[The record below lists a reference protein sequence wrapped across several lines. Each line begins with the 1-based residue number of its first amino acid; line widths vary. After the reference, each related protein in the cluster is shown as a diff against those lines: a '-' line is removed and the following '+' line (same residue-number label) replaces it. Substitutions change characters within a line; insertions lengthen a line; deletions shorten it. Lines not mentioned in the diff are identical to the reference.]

1 MSNTPA
7 DEEEISDL
15 LIESKPRRVV
25 DRPKKL
31 ESLIDTQA
39 MRFLEGMDFKSF
51 NNLSGAFEQFMMD
64 APLFQSDASF
74 ASAAM
79 ALDLTAQLFSTIDTD
94 KNHLLSREEFAYM
107 LQKTT
112 DANRQALSWLVENF
126 NAFTQACFFKD
137 QIGKDD
143 IEAARNVFH
152 GLKVVNDK
160 FGFNKP
166 PSLENLNDLDPAKV
180 KEFLDANKDSLSPHE
195 AAGLKYLLDHI
206 KKHAA
211 KSDKMGKKD
220 GIEKTEKTE
229 KNSINQKGKRLQ
241 ELDGVI
247 DQKSLKTLQAL
258 KLNSF
263 DSMFHAFVGFLEDP
277 ASFRGD
283 TPFNKAA
290 NALDTSASLVSDLE
304 MDPEHMFTRD
314 EMLIVTKLSP
324 SKEKKQMSWLVKHFD
339 AFTKAFFLP
348 GKAKKRD
355 LLGARNIFHGLG
367 FVRERF
373 DLDEDEDPM
382 AAQDMKREI
391 KNYLEGHKGVLEA
404 HNRIGLQQLVDF
416 MERHANQ

>member
-1 MSNTPA
+1 
-7 DEEEISDL
+7 
-15 LIESKPRRVV
+15 
-25 DRPKKL
+25 
-31 ESLIDTQA
+31 
-39 MRFLEGMDFKSF
+39 

-74 ASAAM
+74 ANAAM

-166 PSLENLNDLDPAKV
+166 PSLENLKDLDPSKV
-180 KEFLDANKDSLSPHE
+180 KEFLDGNKDSLSPHE
-195 AAGLKYLLDHI
+195 AAGLQYLLDHI
-206 KKHAA
+206 KKHGT
-211 KSDKMGKKD
+211 KSEKLGKNE
-220 GIEKTEKTE
+220 GAEKTEKTE
-229 KNSINQKGKRLQ
+229 KNSSKQKGNRLH

-247 DQKSLKTLQAL
+247 DQRSLKTLQGL

-382 AAQDMKREI
+382 AAQDLKREI
-391 KNYLEGHKGVLEA
+391 RNYLDGHKGALEA
-404 HNRIGLQQLVDF
+404 HNRIGLQQLVEF